1 MKNCNKQNNDTRCLA
16 VCKGKSVWAK
26 QKRASRKT
34 YTLAER
40 TRFELVEP

>member
-1 MKNCNKQNNDTRCLA
+1 MRKNMSTWHK
-16 VCKGKSVWAK
+16 KSVWAK